1 MNSIKFNSDF
11 LTDFNRSS
19 KREYLETNTLGAY
32 SSSTLAGANT
42 RKYHGT
48 FVVPQ
53 PQIDHHSYVLLN
65 CLQEVAYIGKTPFE
79 LGVHQHPLIVHPRG
93 FEYLSSFSLHKIS
106 TFVYDIGGKKIQK
119 EIQFVPN
126 KNQLL
131 IRYSLLEGDKLGLR
145 IKPFSSFRR
154 IHKLRSASYRNITV
168 NELDNG
174 VSYCMEAG
182 FDTLFIQSSVDT
194 DFVAN
199 GYWHS
204 KVEYLE
210 ELNRGYDFQEDL
222 YSVGLLLFDLKKGE
236 PVTIS
241 ISTEE
246 ENLDKIN
253 SNFNELTKA
262 KQVLNSLEVY
272 LERAADQFMSKTSD
286 NGVDICAGLHW
297 FGRWGRDTFLS
308 LPGLTLYRE
317 TPNPEVCKN
326 VLKTMLKDIKHG
338 LFTNTG
344 AGSSAR
350 YNSADASLWFFW
362 ALQEY
367 VDATDSAEKTWNDF
381 KKEINHI
388 LDNYKEGTLYNIH
401 MKENGLLYGGQDDV
415 ALTWMDAK
423 VDGYPVTPRAGYT
436 VELNALWY
444 HSILF
449 SLEMAEAAGDIEFID
464 KWNKVP
470 SLLKVSFKDM
480 FWSEEKGYLADACTD
495 ETKDWSF
502 RPNQVFATSLKY
514 SVCDK
519 KMSQSILKKVKEKL
533 LTPRGLRT
541 LSQDDEK
548 YIGFYNGNQKKRDYS
563 YHQGIV
569 WPWLLGHFA
578 KGYIKVFGKD
588 GLPLLELIYSGFENE
603 LQNYGVGSIAEIYEG
618 EAPYKAKGTISQA
631 WSVSELIRLKA
642 IIKQLNNTSN

>member
-1 MNSIKFNSDF
+1 MQSIKFNSNF

-19 KREYLETNTLGAY
+19 KREYLETNSLGAY
-32 SSSTLAGANT
+32 SSSTLAGVNT

-65 CLQEVAYIGKTPFE
+65 SLHEVVCFDKKVYE
-79 LGVHQHPLIVHPRG
+79 LGVHQHPLVLEPEGHQ
-93 FEYLSSFSLHKIS
+93 YLSSFSLNKIP
-106 TFVYDIGGKKIQK
+106 TFVYTIDGKNIQK

-131 IRYSLLEGDKLGLR
+131 IRYTLLDGDNIGIR
-145 IKPFSSFRR
+145 VKPFSSFRR
-154 IHKLRSASYRNITV
+154 IHKLRTASYRKIEV
-168 NELDNG
+168 NEVENG
-174 VSYCMEAG
+174 ISYCMEEG
-182 FDTLFIQSSVDT
+182 YDRLFIQTSGNNN
-194 DFVAN
+194 FVAN

-210 ELNRGYDFQEDL
+210 ELYRGYDFQEDL
-222 YSVGLLLFDLKKGE
+222 YSVGLILFELIKGK
-236 PVTIS
+236 PVTVS
-241 ISTEE
+241 VSTQE
-246 ENLDKIN
+246 ENLNEIN
-253 SNFNELTKA
+253 SKFDELLNSKEE
-262 KQVLNSLEVY
+262 LNSLETY
-272 LERAADQFMSKTSD
+272 LERAADQFISKNPD
-286 NGVDICAGLHW
+286 NGVDVCAGLHW

-317 TPNPEVCKN
+317 NPKPEVCRE
-326 VLKTMLKDIKHG
+326 VLKTMLQDLKNG
-338 LFTNTG
+338 LLTNTG
-344 AGSSAR
+344 VGSAAR

-367 VDATDSAEKTWNDF
+367 VDVTDSAEKTWKDF
-381 KKEINHI
+381 KNEIIHI
-388 LDNYKEGTLYNIH
+388 LDNYRDGTLYNIH
-401 MKENGLLYGGQDDV
+401 MKENGLLYGGQEDV

-444 HSILF
+444 HSIIF
-449 SLEMAEAAGDIEFID
+449 SLEIAAAAGDNDFIEKWERVPPLLKEAF
-464 KWNKVP
+464 KEMFWNK
-470 SLLKVSFKDM
+470 
-480 FWSEEKGYLADACTD
+480 EKGYLADACKD
-495 ETKDWSF
+495 DSKDWSF

-519 KMSQSILKKVKEKL
+519 EMSLSILKQVKEKL

-541 LSQDDEK
+541 LSKDDEK
-548 YIGFYNGNQKKRDYS
+548 YIGYYNGNQKKRDYS

-578 KGYIKVFGKD
+578 KGYTKVFGND
-588 GLPLLELIYSGFENE
+588 ALPLLELIYSGFEDD
-603 LQNYGVGSIAEIYEG
+603 LQNYGVGSIAEIYDG
-618 EAPYKAKGTISQA
+618 EVPHKPKGTISQA
-631 WSVSELIRLKA
+631 WSVSELIRIKA